1 MSLSTVQDKHLLHVS
16 HLKNRTCFIKQH
28 EYHNINEEGYY
39 EREKSEKRKG
49 PASSSTKWSTCNSS
63 PNYTTG
69 NVPQNGVDCD
79 DEPEALNS
87 NLAERMSNDATPSL
101 LAYLP
106 ISNEQTDIPKLKK
119 IFKFSRLTM
128 KRVRDALRKS

>member
-1 MSLSTVQDKHLLHVS
+1 MHVS
-16 HLKNRTCFIKQH
+16 HLKYQTCFIKQH
-28 EYHNINEEGYY
+28 EYDNINEKVYY

-49 PASSSTKWSTCNSS
+49 PASSSTTDN
-63 PNYTTG
+63 

-79 DEPEALNS
+79 NEPEALNS
-87 NLAERMSNDATPSL
+87 NLAERTSNDATQSL